1 VVNVTTEAAQ
11 DRRLGAS
18 EVTTAAPGR
27 TRRGSLET
35 TLHLARRKP
44 LGAVSA
50 LILLAMVVAAV
61 AAPLISPYDPLA
73 QDSAAQ
79 ARAPS
84 AAHVMGTDHLG
95 RDVLSRVIYGARV
108 SLWVG
113 LVSVGLGLVAGTTLG
128 LVSGYFKGRTDL
140 IIQRVMDV
148 ILAFP
153 TLVLAMALMA
163 ILGTSLTNVMLAVGI
178 VMTPSVSRLVRS
190 VVLSLREHPFVE
202 SARCLGAGHG
212 RIILRHILPNTLSTI
227 IVWVTVSL
235 GSAILIE
242 ASLSFLGLGTQPPSP
257 SWGNMLAGQSRQYFE
272 TAPWMALFPGLALSL
287 TVLAFNLLGD
297 ALRDVLDP
305 RLRRGV

>member
-1 VVNVTTEAAQ
+1 
-11 DRRLGAS
+11 
-18 EVTTAAPGR
+18 
-27 TRRGSLET
+27 
-35 TLHLARRKP
+35 
-44 LGAVSA
+44 
-50 LILLAMVVAAV
+50 
-61 AAPLISPYDPLA
+61 
-73 QDSAAQ
+73 
-79 ARAPS
+79 
-84 AAHVMGTDHLG
+84 
-95 RDVLSRVIYGARV
+95 
-108 SLWVG
+108 
-113 LVSVGLGLVAGTTLG
+113 
-128 LVSGYFKGRTDL
+128 
-140 IIQRVMDV
+140 
-148 ILAFP
+148 
-153 TLVLAMALMA
+153 MALMA